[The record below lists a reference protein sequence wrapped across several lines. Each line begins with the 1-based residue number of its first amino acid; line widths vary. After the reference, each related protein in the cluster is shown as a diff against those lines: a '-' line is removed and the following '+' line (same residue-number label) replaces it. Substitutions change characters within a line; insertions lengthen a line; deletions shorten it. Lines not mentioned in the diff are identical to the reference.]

1 MNNHEAAVSMLSRA
15 EAVLDEAHCL
25 FRKGHW
31 NLVIRRCQ
39 HAEVSLKNAHEV
51 IDICQTLINGG

>member
-51 IDICQTLINGG
+51 IDIC